1 MERVPG
7 SEPSRVRPLHEK
19 VLDAVIRR
27 GTVTARSDGSLHE
40 LFPVAIHPREGE
52 ALSRW
57 VAHEQAI
64 SSIETGFGYG
74 ISTLYL
80 FKGLLS
86 HPGDNVRH
94 AALDPNQTSGF
105 SSIGLQ
111 LIDEAGLTNRLDF
124 FPEASEIAL
133 PRLLSENR
141 QFDFA
146 FVDGNHRFDWVFLDL
161 IYLGRLLRGGSVIFL
176 DDYQLPAIRKAL
188 SFCTR
193 NLQWTIEDD
202 GVADDTHHW
211 VVVRTAQRA
220 RPRNFDYFLDF

>member
-40 LFPVAIHPREGE
+40 LFPTAIHPREGE
-52 ALSRW
+52 ALSNW
-57 VAHEQAI
+57 VAQEQAL
-64 SSIETGFGYG
+64 SSIEIGFGYG
-74 ISTLYL
+74 ISALYL

-86 HPGDNVRH
+86 RVNADVRH
-94 AALDPNQTSGF
+94 AALDPNQTTGF
-105 SSIGLQ
+105 SNVGLQ
-111 LIDEAGLTNRLDF
+111 LIGEAGLASRLEF
-124 FPEASEIAL
+124 YPEASEIAL
-133 PRLLSENR
+133 PRFLSENR

-176 DDYQLPAIRKAL
+176 DDYQLPAIRKAV
-188 SFCTR
+188 SFCTK
-193 NLQWTIEDD
+193 NLHWTIEED

-220 RPRNFDYFLDF
+220 RPRDFDYFLDF